1 VAAAR
6 TRGLDVPGDL
16 LVASAMDSAECRE
29 GAVGITAADLDPD
42 GLGHA
47 AVDLLLAR
55 IRGEDAPR
63 PVLVPVTLRT
73 RASTD
78 RVRG

>member
-1 VAAAR
+1 
-6 TRGLDVPGDL
+6 VP
-16 LVASAMDSAECRE
+16 
-29 GAVGITAADLDPD
+29 ITAADLDPD
-42 GLGHA
+42 QLGQA

-63 PVLVPVTLRT
+63 PVLVPVALRT

-78 RVRG
+78 RTRD